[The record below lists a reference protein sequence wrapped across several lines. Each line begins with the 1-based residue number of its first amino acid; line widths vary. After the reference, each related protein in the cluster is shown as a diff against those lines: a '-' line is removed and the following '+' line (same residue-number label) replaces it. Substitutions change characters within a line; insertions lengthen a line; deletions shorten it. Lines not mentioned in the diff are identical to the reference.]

1 MSSEERMAK
10 QAIPGLP
17 PFTSTETA
25 VEERMHWV
33 QVPYETVEALYDE
46 VTLKI
51 QRNHLRRLMYADH
64 LTRTNLP
71 VHANFMAT
79 RAPDGTLQL
88 IDGYTRITAV
98 KQEKRP
104 RPVKVWL
111 GVIDADNPKAI
122 EQLYLAVDSRQAVK
136 TGRDAFEE
144 GLRKAGLL
152 GKLVSPV
159 FINGY
164 AVSAASAAAGDSDT
178 LLAVVYLKK
187 AIEALDPLKLEVGRF
202 ALPAGALAA
211 CLLLALTE
219 KDQTA
224 VLQFTAAV
232 AHTDQLT
239 AAERKLV
246 PGALKFAA
254 WLQDRRE
261 QGALSGKN
269 VPIIMQYALGCF
281 LWQQKGGTGRVA
293 SVSRDEYLANVD

>member
-1 MSSEERMAK
+1 MAK
-10 QAIPGLP
+10 TSITGLP
-17 PFTSTETA
+17 TFTGSDTPPED
-25 VEERMHWV
+25 RMHWV
-33 QVPYETVEALYDE
+33 RVPYALVEGLYDE
-46 VTLKI
+46 VTLRI

-71 VHANFMAT
+71 VHANYMAT
-79 RAPDGTLQL
+79 RAPDGALQL

-98 KQEKRP
+98 KQDKRP
-104 RPVKVWL
+104 RPGKVWL
-111 GVIDADNPKAI
+111 GIIDADNPKQV
-122 EQLYLAVDSRQAVK
+122 EQMYLAVDSRQAVK

-164 AVSAASAAAGDSDT
+164 AVSAVAAASGEPDT
-178 LLAVVYLKK
+178 LLGVVHLKK
-187 AIEALDPLKLEVGRF
+187 AIERLDPLKLEVGRF

-211 CLLLALTE
+211 CLLLAMHEEDT
-219 KDQTA
+219 TA
-224 VLQFTAAV
+224 VLQFTVAV
-232 AHTDQLT
+232 ARPDHLS

-254 WLQDRRE
+254 WLHERRE

-269 VPIIMQYALGCF
+269 VPLIMQQALGSF
-281 LWQQKGGTGRVA
+281 LWQKAGGNGRIEPVT
-293 SVSRDEYLANVD
+293 RDNYLVRA